1 MGNIFFAI
9 WMIMLIP
16 VNIALMILD
25 FIFNIIMM
33 IISIIWSIF
42 AVDDGSWD

>member
-16 VNIALMILD
+16 VHIALMILD

-42 AVDDGSWD
+42 AVNE

>member
-16 VNIALMILD
+16 VHLALMILD
-25 FIFNIIMM
+25 FIFNMIMM
-33 IISIIWSIF
+33 IISIICSIF
-42 AVDDGSWD
+42 LINNDK